1 MTLRHM
7 RIYLTVYQTENI
19 TKAAEALGM
28 TQPAVTRA
36 IQDIENYYGI
46 RLFERINRRLHV
58 TETGKVFFNY
68 ALHIV
73 DSFDQMEKSL
83 RDWDELGVLRVGTS
97 VTIGTSLLPK
107 VLTKFRKE
115 HPALQIK
122 STISNGATLQ
132 QDLLDNRLDFAIIE
146 GNINDESLCKEAI
159 ATDRLVLIMPP
170 DDPRSSNGPVFLRD
184 FEKDAFI
191 LREEGSM
198 GRTLMDYIFE
208 MHGIPLVPTMESIST
223 QAIINAVHEGLGIS
237 FLPEHLVRSSID
249 SGFVATRELSDE
261 KFIRNNYIVWH
272 KHKFLTQSAK
282 ELMDYFRCMSYTSDP
297 HPVLPDSAGQ
307 SPDDER

>member
-19 TKAAEALGM
+19 TKAAESLGM

-36 IQDIENYYGI
+36 IQEIENYYGI

-83 RDWDELGVLRVGTS
+83 RDWDELGLLRVGTS
-97 VTIGTSLLPK
+97 VTIGTALLPK
-107 VLTKFRKE
+107 VLKKFRQA
-115 HPALQIK
+115 HPALQIR

-132 QDLLDNRLDFAIIE
+132 QALLDNRLDFAVIE
-146 GNINDESLCKEAI
+146 GSIHNESLCKEAI
-159 ATDRLVLIMPP
+159 AADKLVLILPP
-170 DDPRSSNGPVFLRD
+170 DDPRRSQSTAVLRD
-184 FEKDAFI
+184 FERDAFL

-198 GRTLMDYIFE
+198 GRTLVDHIFE
-208 MHGIPLVPTMESIST
+208 MHGIPLIPTMESVST
-223 QAIINAVHEGLGIS
+223 QAIIGAVHEGLGIS
-237 FLPEHLVRSSID
+237 FLPEHLVQSAID
-249 SGFVATRELSDE
+249 DGIVAARELADE

-282 ELMDYFRCMSYTSDP
+282 KLMDCFRRMSYHFD
-297 HPVLPDSAGQ
+297 Q
-307 SPDDER
+307 